1 MRYETVTAPQ
11 SMNQATMHRLLVRP
25 KSLTDL
31 AHDSIRQL
39 IVDGE
44 LAMGAQLSEATLAA
58 QLGISKTPVREAL
71 LRLRVDGLI
80 EIQPQRG
87 TFVFSLTP
95 RQVEEIC
102 AFREVVEVSAV
113 KLAMDARRPEL
124 VKALQANVREM
135 ALARKMRNWKAIR
148 QLDEAFHEAIVDRCD
163 NAYLKQAHQ
172 LIASKIGALRARL
185 PEQAEQVDHCQQN
198 HAAILG
204 LLRDGRVAATQRALA
219 LHIRDTLASYRAASN
234 VAETAEAGL
243 ASQGGPR

>member
-1 MRYETVTAPQ
+1 
-11 SMNQATMHRLLVRP
+11 MHRLLVRP

-31 AHDSIRQL
+31 AHDRIRQL
-39 IVDGE
+39 IVGGE
-44 LAMGAQLSEATLAA
+44 LAMGAQLSEATLAT

-102 AFREVVEVSAV
+102 AFREVIEVSAV
-113 KLAMDARRPEL
+113 KLAMEARAPRL
-124 VKALQANVREM
+124 VPTLQANVREM
-135 ALARKMRNWKAIR
+135 ALARKTRNWKAIR
-148 QLDEAFHEAIVDRCD
+148 QLDEAFHEAIVDHCD
-163 NAYLKQAHQ
+163 NAYLRQAHQ

-185 PEQAEQVDHCQQN
+185 PVQDEQVDHCQQN

-219 LHIRDTLASYRAASN
+219 LHIRDTLASYRSASN
-234 VAETAEAGL
+234 VAETAQAGL
-243 ASQGGPR
+243 ASRGGPR

>member
-1 MRYETVTAPQ
+1 
-11 SMNQATMHRLLVRP
+11 MHRLLVRP

-113 KLAMDARRPEL
+113 KLAMDARRPGL

-135 ALARKMRNWKAIR
+135 ALARKTATGRR
-148 QLDEAFHEAIVDRCD
+148 S
-163 NAYLKQAHQ
+163 
-172 LIASKIGALRARL
+172 ASSTRPFTRRSSIT
-185 PEQAEQVDHCQQN
+185 
-198 HAAILG
+198 
-204 LLRDGRVAATQRALA
+204 ATTPTSSR
-219 LHIRDTLASYRAASN
+219 HIS
-234 VAETAEAGL
+234 
-243 ASQGGPR
+243 

>member
-1 MRYETVTAPQ
+1 M
-11 SMNQATMHRLLVRP
+11 SQATMHRLLVRP

-39 IVDGE
+39 IVGGE

-80 EIQPQRG
+80 DIQAQRG

-113 KLAMDARRPEL
+113 KLAMEARRPGWW
-124 VKALQANVREM
+124 RRCRPM
-135 ALARKMRNWKAIR
+135 CARWRWPERRATGR
-148 QLDEAFHEAIVDRCD
+148 RC
-163 NAYLKQAHQ
+163 
-172 LIASKIGALRARL
+172 ASSTRRST
-185 PEQAEQVDHCQQN
+185 
-198 HAAILG
+198 
-204 LLRDGRVAATQRALA
+204 RRSSTTATTP
-219 LHIRDTLASYRAASN
+219 I
-234 VAETAEAGL
+234 
-243 ASQGGPR
+243 

>member
-1 MRYETVTAPQ
+1 M
-11 SMNQATMHRLLVRP
+11 SQATMQRLLVRP
-25 KSLTDL
+25 KSLTEL

-39 IVDGE
+39 IVGGE

-71 LRLRVDGLI
+71 LRLRADGLI

-113 KLAMDARRPEL
+113 KLAMEARRPGL

-135 ALARKMRNWKAIR
+135 TLARKTADWKAIR
-148 QLDEAFHEAIVDRCD
+148 ALDEAFHEAIVEHCD

-185 PEQAEQVDHCQQN
+185 PAQDEQVDHCQQN
-198 HAAILG
+198 HAAIVG

-234 VAETAEAGL
+234 VGDAAGARL
-243 ASQGGPR
+243 ASPGGPR